1 MISII
6 AFILTILGCLN
17 WFCIGFFQYDFVA
30 GLFGYQ
36 GSIFSRIVYIIIGI
50 ASIWL
55 TYVVIKYRGKIT
67 IDKVKKD
74 EKEMLGKKDK
84 DDTTSEKEEVPEKYN
99 EDDMN
104 FFDRDNSVNNE
115 DKIDEE
121 KHDLE

>member
-6 AFILTILGCLN
+6 AFVLTILGCLN

-36 GSIFSRIVYIIIGI
+36 GSIFSRIVYIIIGL

-84 DDTTSEKEEVPEKYN
+84 EEKIDEEQVPEKYN

-104 FFDRDNSVNNE
+104 FFDRDNSVKNEENEGNE
-115 DKIDEE
+115 DSE
-121 KHDLE
+121 